1 MGALN
6 GTLIAAGMPPAE
18 LAQGQTM
25 RIGQL
30 ARQAG
35 VDIQTIRFYERQ
47 GLLPPPNRQANG
59 YRAYEADHVEKLL
72 FIRRCRSFGMSLEE
86 IGVLQSFQAQ
96 PQQPCAAVNAL
107 LDSHIAQVRNQIAS
121 LQVLE
126 NQLVTLRG
134 CCDDERQSLDCGIL
148 SGLVEGG
155 TTLP

>member
-1 MGALN
+1 
-6 GTLIAAGMPPAE
+6 
-18 LAQGQTM
+18 M

-30 ARQAG
+30 AQLTGA
-35 VDIQTIRFYERQ
+35 DIQTIRFYERQ

-86 IGVLQSFQAQ
+86 IGALQSFQAQ

-107 LDSHIAQVRNQIAS
+107 LDNHIAQVRTKIAS
-121 LQVLE
+121 LQILE

-134 CCDDERQSLDCGIL
+134 YCGDERQSLDCGIL
-148 SGLVEGG
+148 SGLVEGS
-155 TTLP
+155 TSLP